1 MKSVVTS
8 STISVAAS
16 TGGDFAA
23 YLALPERPVAPA
35 IVILQEIFGVNANIR
50 GVAYSF
56 AAAGYIA
63 IAPDLFW
70 RQQPNVELDPAQP
83 EDRER
88 ATGFLKGIDTALAV
102 ADALTAAAYVRTMPR
117 ASGKIG
123 AVGYCLGGKLA
134 YLLATHA
141 EIDAAVSYYG
151 VTIQTALDQV
161 PNLKAKLLL
170 HIAGDDHLCPPD
182 AQAEIHR
189 AMAAQAARV
198 TIIDYPGAG
207 HAFARQGGASLN
219 AAAAARADRA
229 TLEFL
234 ALELGGKRK

>member
-1 MKSVVTS
+1 MVTS
-8 STISVAAS
+8 STISLAAS

-35 IVILQEIFGVNANIR
+35 IVILQEIFGINANIR
-50 GVAYSF
+50 GVADSF

-70 RQQPNVELDPAQP
+70 RQEPNVELDPAKP

-88 ATGFLKGIDTALAV
+88 ATGLLKGLDAGLAV
-102 ADALTAAAYVRTMPR
+102 ADALAAAAYVRKMPR

-151 VTIQTALDQV
+151 VAIQAALDQV
-161 PNLKAKLLL
+161 SNLKASLLL
-170 HIAGDDHLCPPD
+170 HIAGDDHLCPPE
-182 AQAEIHR
+182 AQAEIHK
-189 AMAAQAARV
+189 AMAGQASKV
-198 TIIDYPGAG
+198 TVIDYPDAG
-207 HAFARQGGASLN
+207 HAFARRGGASHN
-219 AAAAARADRA
+219 AAAAAKADRA
-229 TLEFL
+229 TLDFL
-234 ALELGGKRK
+234 ASELGGNHR